1 MLQLEPLERYLFLGI
16 LLLSAISS
24 LLGYIQVV
32 KSSVRF
38 RCLLISFASLQIT
51 LGAVLLIFRAVAIK
65 AFPITGVFESMLVLM
80 VFIGITFLFL
90 SVFMQQT
97 WFLSVMAWGLF
108 IITVLAA
115 VVAKPAS
122 VLQEEAR
129 TPWIVVHAM
138 SMSLAGAM
146 IAFSAAMSVL
156 FLWSRKRLKS
166 KQFLTLFGNMP
177 SIEKLESLNLL
188 GLRLCFVALT
198 FGLISGIGLVIVSSF
213 DLGMTVADWFT
224 DSKIVLIG
232 VSWFLLLF
240 VLLLRRLFGFSGK
253 VIAEAT
259 LIVCFLILFSFV
271 GSKIFCR
278 SNHDY
283 WSQSSSPNTH
293 IESLHADYTGW
304 H

>member
-1 MLQLEPLERYLFLGI
+1 MLQLLPLERHLFLGI
-16 LLLSAISS
+16 LLLSFVSS
-24 LLGYIQVV
+24 VFGHVQIV

-38 RCLLISFASLQIT
+38 RCLLISFAALQIT

-65 AFPITGVFESMLVLM
+65 AFPITGVFESMLILM

-90 SVFMQQT
+90 SVFMQQV
-97 WFLSVMAWGLF
+97 WFLSVMAWVLF
-108 IITVLAA
+108 IITILAA

-122 VLQEEAR
+122 VLQDEAR

-166 KQFLTLFGNMP
+166 KQFLKLFGNMP

-198 FGLISGIGLVIVSSF
+198 FGLISGIGLVVVSSF

-232 VSWFLLLF
+232 VSWILLLF

-253 VIAEAT
+253 VVAEAT
-259 LIVCFLILFSFV
+259 LLVCFLILFAFV
-271 GSKIFCR
+271 GSKIFCQ
-278 SNHDY
+278 SSHDY
-283 WSQSSSPNTH
+283 WSQSNSINSH
-293 IESLHADYTGW
+293 IESLHADYTCW